1 MKFGRITK
9 NGQHF
14 SVVFQ
19 NSHAFRLQSEVAG
32 EDKPIEAWLTGPE
45 ALAEAGK
52 AAIANGDPIEFTED
66 ELLAP
71 VTAPRKILAIALN
84 YLDHARE
91 TGREPPERQTWFVKQ
106 VTSLNSPYGTI
117 DMPKVSDRLDYEA
130 ELVVVI
136 GRGGRHIPA
145 DRAEEVIA
153 GYMCG
158 NDVSVRDWQR
168 ATPTMIMGKGF
179 DTHAPVGP
187 WIVTPDE
194 IGDPNTLGLRTL
206 INGEVRQNGTTADL
220 IHKIPDMIAHLSA
233 AFTLEPGDLIFTGTP
248 AGVAVA
254 HDPPKFMKTGDRVR
268 VEIDRIGHIEHVIAD
283 EAGLT
288 RIG

>member
-9 NGQHF
+9 FGQHF

-19 NSHAFRLQSEVAG
+19 NNHAYRLQSEVAG
-32 EDKPIEAWLTGPE
+32 EDKPIEAWLADPE

-52 AAIANGDPIEFTED
+52 AAIADGEAIEFTED

-71 VTAPRKILAIALN
+71 VKAPRKILAIALN
-84 YLDHARE
+84 FLDHARE

-106 VTSLNSPYGTI
+106 VTALNAPYGTI

-145 DRAEEVIA
+145 ERADEVIA

-194 IGDPNTLGLRTL
+194 IGDANTLGVRTL
-206 INGEVRQNGTTADL
+206 LNGEVRQSGTTADL

-254 HDPPKFMKTGDRVR
+254 YDPPKFMKTGDRVR

>member
-1 MKFGRITK
+1 MKLGRLSK
-9 NGQHF
+9 FGQHF
-14 SVVFQ
+14 SVVFH
-19 NSHAFRLQSEVAG
+19 NNHAYRLHSPSG
-32 EDKPIEAWLTGPE
+32 FEDRPMESWLAEPE
-45 ALAEAGK
+45 ALKSAAK
-52 AAIANGDPIEFTED
+52 AAIDQGEAIEFEEAD
-66 ELLAP
+66 LLPP
-71 VTAPRKILAIALN
+71 VAAPRKILGIALN

-106 VTSLNSPYGTI
+106 VTALNAPYGVI
-117 DMPKVSDRLDYEA
+117 EMPKVSDRLDYEA

-145 DRAEEVIA
+145 DRADEVIA
-153 GYMCG
+153 GYTCG

-187 WIVTPDE
+187 WIITPDE
-194 IGDPNTLGLRTL
+194 LGGPNTLGLRTI
-206 INGEVRQNGTTADL
+206 INGDVRQNGNTSDL
-220 IHKIPDMIAHLSA
+220 IHKIPEMIAHLSA

-268 VEIDRIGHIEHVIAD
+268 VEIDGIGHIEHVVED
-283 EAGLT
+283 EAGT
-288 RIG
+288 IQIG